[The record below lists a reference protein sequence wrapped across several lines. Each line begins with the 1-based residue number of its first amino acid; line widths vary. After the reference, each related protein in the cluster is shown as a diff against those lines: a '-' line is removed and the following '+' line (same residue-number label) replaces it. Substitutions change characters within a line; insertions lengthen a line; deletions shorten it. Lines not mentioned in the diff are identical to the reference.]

1 MWYENKYKNS
11 SKLLQ
16 KLVFEV
22 LLEHY
27 TSMSKR
33 VSERAKLNIIYIL
46 EFVPDFDHWLFGSGI
61 WHVAY
66 NLYYRQ
72 SIIVNK
78 NH

>member
-1 MWYENKYKNS
+1 MAVRYNCHQFMWYENKYKNS

-22 LLEHY
+22 LLEHC

-46 EFVPDFDHWLFGSGI
+46 EFVPDFDH
-61 WHVAY
+61 
-66 NLYYRQ
+66 
-72 SIIVNK
+72 
-78 NH
+78 